1 MKCYYLKRK
10 YHLLGH
16 QKSKY
21 KSSKM
26 CTGSVY
32 EKQCNVSEKKTN
44 KLCFKMSI
52 LSNLIYRLNVNFIK
66 ILARQFLHI
75 NKLILKFI
83 CRGKYIK

>member
-32 EKQCNVSEKKTN
+32 EKQCNVSEKKN
-44 KLCFKMSI
+44 KQTVL
-52 LSNLIYRLNVNFIK
+52 
-66 ILARQFLHI
+66 
-75 NKLILKFI
+75 
-83 CRGKYIK
+83 